1 MRRRIWGV
9 HRNNVNGQEV
19 GGAADASSLRL
30 IWHPDRK
37 LVHTRTGAKGRRLL
51 WAKRPFDLLV
61 SSLGLLGSLP
71 IWLLIAVS
79 IKLDDGG
86 PVFYSQERVGMG
98 GRRYRSYKFRSM
110 IPEAD
115 RRFGPLQARAHDHRV
130 TRVGRFLRATA
141 LDELPQLWNI
151 VKGELSFVGP
161 RALLPEEIEV
171 RPKQFGVPGFRHTI
185 QDPRVKEEEF
195 LEAVPLEKI
204 PGYVERHQVQPGLTG
219 LAQVYAD
226 RDIPRRHKFKYDLLY
241 IKRQTF
247 WLDLKLIALSFWITF
262 HGTWEHRGRK
272 F

>member
-1 MRRRIWGV
+1 MQQSIWGV
-9 HRNNVNGQEV
+9 QRNNVNRQED
-19 GGAADASSLRL
+19 GGATDASSLSL
-30 IWHPDRK
+30 ALHTGRK
-37 LVHTRTGAKGRRLL
+37 FVHVQTGGKGRRLL

-71 IWLLIAVS
+71 IWLLIAVA

-98 GRRYRSYKFRSM
+98 GRRYRIYKFRSM
-110 IPEAD
+110 IPESD
-115 RRFGPLQARAHDHRV
+115 RRFGPLQASEHDPRV

-151 VKGELSFVGP
+151 VKGEQSFVGP

-171 RPKQFGVPGFRHTI
+171 RSKQFSVPGFQHTI
-185 QDPRVKEEEF
+185 QDARVKEEEF

-204 PGYVERHQVQPGLTG
+204 PGYAERHQVPPGLTG

-241 IKRQTF
+241 IKRQSF
-247 WLDLKLIALSFWITF
+247 WLDLRLIALSFWITF
-262 HGTWEHRGRK
+262 HGTCERRGRK